1 LNQTSNGQ
9 WQSTCLAT
17 HRTTR
22 HYASYYSFTLTQAST
37 VTIDLSSNAQD
48 SYLYLLSGASKTG
61 KVLGA
66 NDDANGSLNS
76 QITQVLA
83 AGTYTVEATTYAAQK
98 TGNFS
103 VKLSASALNNI
114 CKPNPIKLGQTLNAT
129 WLANTCASS
138 HRGNAFN
145 AQYYGFSLN
154 SPTKVVI
161 DLSSAQDTYLY
172 LLSGANTTS
181 SLLAQN
187 DDSKGTTNS
196 QIVQT
201 LKAGTYVIEATT
213 FRPNITGIVKV
224 NLTAIN

>member
-1 LNQTSNGQ
+1 M
-9 WQSTCLAT
+9 
-17 HRTTR
+17 
-22 HYASYYSFTLTQAST
+22 
-37 VTIDLSSNAQD
+37 LS
-48 SYLYLLSGASKTG
+48 
-61 KVLGA
+61 A

-76 QITQVLA
+76 QISQVLA
-83 AGTYTVEATTYAAQK
+83 AGTYTLEATTYAAQK

-103 VKLSASALNNI
+103 VKVTASALNNV
-114 CKPNPIKLGQTLNAT
+114 CKPNSIKLGQSLNAT

-145 AQYYGFSLN
+145 AQYYSFSLN

-172 LLSGANTTS
+172 LLSGANATG

-201 LKAGTYVIEATT
+201 LNAGTYVIEATT
-213 FRPNITGIVKV
+213 FRPNMTGTVKV
-224 NLTAIN
+224 SLTAIN